1 MLEKLLSE
9 ERVKIGMKAKNK
21 EEALEEL
28 VELLKLSEN
37 TKQIILDAL
46 KKREIIGS
54 TGIGRGIAIPHTRST
69 IVNDVYLAIG
79 VSKEGVDFQSVD
91 NQPVY
96 LFFLLVAPPN
106 DPGATYLI
114 VLGKIAQIAKR
125 IAKEN
130 VDYLSVDNPKD
141 LINLILSLEA

>member
-9 ERVKIGMKAKNK
+9 ERVKIGMSAKNK
-21 EEALEEL
+21 EEALKEL
-28 VELLKLSEN
+28 VELLNLPEN
-37 TKQIILDAL
+37 SKNLVLEAL
-46 KKREIIGS
+46 KKREVIGS

-69 IVNDVYLAIG
+69 VVNEVYLAIG
-79 VSKEGVDFQSVD
+79 ISKEGVDFQALD
-91 NQPVY
+91 NQPVH

-106 DPGATYLI
+106 DPGTMYLI

-130 VDYLSVDNPKD
+130 IDYLSINNPKD
-141 LINLILSLEA
+141 LINLIVSLEG

>member
-9 ERVKIGMKAKNK
+9 ERIKIGMEAKTK
-21 EEALEEL
+21 EEALKEL
-28 VELLKLSEN
+28 VELLNLSDES
-37 TKQIILDAL
+37 KQIILDAL
-46 KKREIIGS
+46 KKREVIGS
-54 TGIGRGIAIPHTRST
+54 TGIGRSIAIPHTRST

-79 VSKEGVDFQSVD
+79 ISKEGVDFQSID
-91 NQPVY
+91 NQPVH

-106 DPGATYLI
+106 DPGTMYLI

-130 VDYLSVDNPKD
+130 IDYLNIKD
-141 LINLILSLEA
+141 KKELMQLILSLEA

>member
-21 EEALEEL
+21 DEALEEL
-28 VELLKLSEN
+28 VDLLKLPQNSKN
-37 TKQIILDAL
+37 IILEAL
-46 KKREIIGS
+46 KKREVIGS

-79 VSKEGVDFQSVD
+79 VSKEGIDFQSVD
-91 NQPVY
+91 NQPVR

-106 DPGATYLI
+106 DPGTTYLI

-130 VDYLSVDNPKD
+130 IDYLSIEDPKE
-141 LINLILSLEA
+141 LINLILSLEG

>member
-9 ERVKIGMKAKNK
+9 ERVKIGMKARNK
-21 EEALEEL
+21 DEALEEL
-28 VELLKLSEN
+28 VDILKLPQNS
-37 TKQIILDAL
+37 KKIILEAL
-46 KKREIIGS
+46 KKREVIGS

-79 VSKEGVDFQSVD
+79 VSKEGIDFQSVD
-91 NQPVY
+91 NQPVH

-106 DPGATYLI
+106 DPGTTYLI

-130 VDYLSVDNPKD
+130 IDYLSIEDPKE
-141 LINLILSLEA
+141 LIELILKLEG

>member
-1 MLEKLLSE
+1 MLERLLSE
-9 ERVKIGMKAKNK
+9 ERVKIGMKSKNK
-21 EEALEEL
+21 DEALEEL
-28 VELLKLSEN
+28 VDLLKLPQNSKN
-37 TKQIILDAL
+37 IILEAL
-46 KKREIIGS
+46 KKREVIGS

-79 VSKEGVDFQSVD
+79 VSKEGIDFQSVD
-91 NQPVY
+91 NQPVH

-106 DPGATYLI
+106 DPGTTYLI

-130 VDYLSVDNPKD
+130 IDYLSIEDPKE
-141 LINLILSLEA
+141 LINLILSLEG

>member
-9 ERVKIGMKAKNK
+9 ERIKIGMEARTK
-21 EEALEEL
+21 EEALKEL
-28 VELLKLSEN
+28 VELLNLSDES
-37 TKQIILDAL
+37 KQIILDAL
-46 KKREIIGS
+46 KKREVIGS

-69 IVNDVYLAIG
+69 IVNEVYLIIG
-79 VSKEGVDFQSVD
+79 VSRDGVDFQSID
-91 NQPVY
+91 NQPVH

-106 DPGATYLI
+106 DPGTMYLI

-130 VDYLSVDNPKD
+130 IDYLSIKD
-141 LINLILSLEA
+141 KKELIQLILSLEA

>member
-21 EEALEEL
+21 DEALEEL
-28 VELLKLSEN
+28 VDLLKLPQNS
-37 TKQIILDAL
+37 KSIILEAL
-46 KKREIIGS
+46 KKREVIGS

-79 VSKEGVDFQSVD
+79 VSKEGIDFQSVD
-91 NQPVY
+91 NQP
-96 LFFLLVAPPN
+96 N
-106 DPGATYLI
+106 DPGTTYLI

-130 VDYLSVDNPKD
+130 IDYLSIEDPKE
-141 LINLILSLEA
+141 LINLILSLEG

>member
-9 ERVKIGMKAKNK
+9 ERVKIGMKAKTK
-21 EEALEEL
+21 DEALEEL
-28 VELLKLSEN
+28 VDLLKLPDNS
-37 TKQIILDAL
+37 KQIILDAL

-79 VSKEGVDFQSVD
+79 ISKEGVEFQAVD
-91 NQPVY
+91 NQPVH
-96 LFFLLVAPPN
+96 LFFLLIAPPN
-106 DPGATYLI
+106 DPGTMYLI
-114 VLGKIAQIAKR
+114 FLGKIAQIAKR

-130 VDYLSVDNPKD
+130 VDYLSIENPKD